1 MMAISL
7 EELTVGLAEGM
18 VGSLAFALG
27 AGAVAVALAARPVGR
42 IVTTGVSSL
51 DSEVAGRPRRWIGSL
66 GRGWRDLIDEAR
78 AEYEA
83 DRRSGSSSDPEAVIV
98 NRTVDGSTAAVQ
110 AARGEASHESVEAAE
125 VTRKRDARGRFQRRS
140 PNGAAP
146 A

>member
-42 IVTTGVSSL
+42 IVTNGVSSF

-78 AEYEA
+78 TEYEA
-83 DRRSGSSSDPEAVIV
+83 DRRSGSSSHPEAAIV
-98 NRTVDGSTAAVQ
+98 NHTVDGSTTAVHAAG
-110 AARGEASHESVEAAE
+110 AGGPHEPGEAAE
-125 VTRKRDARGRFQRRS
+125 VARKRDARGRFQRRS